1 MRPDPQLDAY
11 LGLFESPQSSEPD
24 VVERLSK
31 QYAEISSIE
40 LDEAVKIA
48 KAARAACFNAPSTYE
63 CATPSEAGKI
73 FSEYLL
79 STVPKISNGL
89 LQRLVFDTMRAWL
102 Y

>member
-11 LGLFESPQSSEPD
+11 LGLFENPRSSELD
-24 VVERLSK
+24 VLERLSK
-31 QYAEISSIE
+31 QYTEISSTK
-40 LDEAVKIA
+40 LDEAVEIA
-48 KAARAACFNAPSTYE
+48 KAARVAFFNAPSTYE

-79 STVPKISNGL
+79 STVPKISDGL
-89 LQRLVFDTMRAWL
+89 LQKLVFDTMRAWL